1 MKVIEEKDGL
11 PELSEGQTFNN
22 ADTVVSEHFTQPPK
36 HFTEDSLLS
45 AMERAGVEETND
57 DAERKGLGTSA
68 TRAAVIEKLVLS
80 GFIKR
85 KGKQLLP
92 TADGVSLI
100 SVLPDDLKTPLLTAE
115 WENGLTLIAN
125 GEASAED
132 FMQGIE
138 KNIRNLV
145 IENNRPIRIQVRGG
159 DK

>member
-1 MKVIEEKDGL
+1 M
-11 PELSEGQTFNN
+11 
-22 ADTVVSEHFTQPPK
+22 
-36 HFTEDSLLS
+36 
-45 AMERAGVEETND
+45 
-57 DAERKGLGTSA
+57 
-68 TRAAVIEKLVLS
+68 
-80 GFIKR
+80 
-85 KGKQLLP
+85 
-92 TADGVSLI
+92 SLI